1 MTHALTY
8 FLVCLVPAV
17 LWLWWIRRQDVYEPE
32 PVGLMLKTFAAGM
45 GAAIVAVAAE
55 GALIRLLL
63 PGPEGFRF
71 VVSQGT
77 LAEVAVY
84 SFLIIAP
91 IEEALKFLVVR
102 LGAFRSPEFNEP
114 MDGIVYMV
122 SAAIGFATLENARYM
137 LGFGAGVLVLRMV
150 LSSFLH
156 VACSAIVG
164 YYLGLVRFK
173 ARLTRSLYVKG
184 LGAAILLHGAYDF
197 VALYQPAAGLLALC
211 ALMTLLYFLRERF
224 LGEIQKALEHSPFKP
239 RRSLLRKRERPAG

>member
-8 FLVCLVPAV
+8 LAVCLVPAV

-45 GAAIVAVAAE
+45 GAAVVAVAAE
-55 GALIRLLL
+55 GTLIQLLL

-71 VVSQGT
+71 V
-77 LAEVAVY
+77 
-84 SFLIIAP
+84 
-91 IEEALKFLVVR
+91 EEALKFLVVR
-102 LGAFRSPEFNEP
+102 FGAFRSPEFNEP

-173 ARLTRSLYVKG
+173 ARLTRSLYLKG

-211 ALMTLLYFLRERF
+211 ALMGLLYLLRERF
-224 LGEIQKALEHSPFKP
+224 LGEIQKALAQSPFKP
-239 RRSLLRKRERPAG
+239 RRSLLRRKQQTEA